1 MLDDF
6 GLKKENGSKNVFF
19 CGIGGVS
26 MSGLAVMLKSLGYT
40 VSGSD
45 ASPKEHVIKLC
56 REHKIPLFFSHS
68 AENIAG
74 CDLVIYS
81 SAIASDNCELCEAR
95 RLGIPIMKRSKLLG
109 AISGSFANSI
119 AIAGT
124 HGKSTV
130 TGMLYE
136 ALIVCGRSPYLLCGA
151 RLQKNGLTYA
161 LGGEELII
169 YEACEYD
176 RSFLDFT
183 PKTAVILNIERE
195 HTDTYPTL
203 SDAEEAYF
211 EFASKSDTVI
221 LNYDNASCQ
230 MLGKRLLAMGKRVR
244 FFSLNGTRG
253 AFFVKNIREHKG
265 YFSFN
270 AGDNTQ
276 EISLG
281 IPGAHNVS
289 NALAVALTCNTLGI
303 TDFEKIAYGIS
314 NFKGVK
320 RRFEHIGALN
330 GADVYDDYAH
340 HPTEIKA
347 TLSFVKKL
355 GYSKVICVFQAHTYS
370 RTRAFFDDFAV
381 ALEGCDEVIIAP
393 IYAAREK
400 NDGIC
405 YEKLLAD
412 KISNGKFIE
421 NKLDILKYL
430 AKKCEL
436 GTLILTMGAGELDE
450 IATELANMEGFN

>member
-1 MLDDF
+1 MFGDF
-6 GLKKENGSKNVFF
+6 GLKIEKNSKNVFF

-26 MSGLAVMLKSLGYT
+26 MSGLAVMMKSFGYT

-45 ASPKEHVIKLC
+45 TSP
-56 REHKIPLFFSHS
+56 RENIIRLFRENKIPLFFSHS
-68 AENIAG
+68 AENVEG
-74 CDLVIYS
+74 CDLVVYS
-81 SAIASDNCELCEAR
+81 SAIGKNNCELCQAQ
-95 RLGIPIMKRSKLLG
+95 RLGIPILKRSKLLG
-109 AISGSFANSI
+109 AISNSFANSV

-136 ALIVCGRSPYLLCGA
+136 ALLECGHSPYLLCGA
-151 RLQKNGLTYA
+151 RLQKNGLSYA
-161 LGGEELII
+161 LGNEDIII

-183 PKTAVILNIERE
+183 PKTAIILNIERE

-211 EFASKSDTVI
+211 EFASKSETVI

-230 MLGKRLLAMGKRVR
+230 MLGKRLLAMGKKVR
-244 FFSLNGTRG
+244 FFSLYGERG
-253 AFFVKNIREHKG
+253 SFFAKNIQESKG

-270 AGDNTQ
+270 VGNGAKK
-276 EISLG
+276 ISLA

-289 NALAVALTCNTLGI
+289 NALAVVLTCNILGVK
-303 TDFEKIAYGIS
+303 DFEKIARGIS

-320 RRFEHIGALN
+320 RRFEYIGALN
-330 GADVYDDYAH
+330 GADIYDDYAH

-355 GYSKVICVFQAHTYS
+355 GYDKIICAFQGHTYS
-370 RTRAFFDDFAV
+370 RTRAFFDDFITAF
-381 ALEGCDEVIIAP
+381 EGCDEVIIAP

-400 NDGIC
+400 NDGVC
-405 YEKLLAD
+405 YEKLLAN
-412 KISNGKFIE
+412 KIPNGKYIE
-421 NKLDILKYL
+421 SNQDIIKYL
-430 AKKCEL
+430 AKKCEPKA
-436 GTLILTMGAGELDE
+436 LILTMGAGELDE
-450 IATELANMEGFN
+450 VATELSKMEGFN